1 MVAAAG
7 ALAPVPRLTISPRIN
22 KAAAGATCMFF
33 LVLRY
38 VGRAFAFRSVKA
50 GFFAFCLGV
59 ALWIL
64 GRTTLTAVCLVFCA
78 LSFFFRLFVLQ
89 ARLDEADKLLQQL
102 EKSAWRSTSP
112 SRVSQLA
119 HGETLPQTRGDI
131 SSAPLGATPENLN
144 AEK

>member
-1 MVAAAG
+1 M
-7 ALAPVPRLTISPRIN
+7 
-22 KAAAGATCMFF
+22 MFF

-59 ALWIL
+59 AFWIS
-64 GRTTLTAVCLVFCA
+64 GRTMLALVCFAFGA

-89 ARLDEADKLLQQL
+89 ARLDEADKLLEQF
-102 EKSAWRSTSP
+102 EKSAWRARSTSP
-112 SRVSQLA
+112 SRISQLA
-119 HGETLPQTRGDI
+119 HGERLPQTRGDI
-131 SSAPLGATPENLN
+131 SSAPLGATSKNLN